1 MENSAASMYA
11 PTEILLKGTPLKGT
25 DYIVRLIR
33 ENTNSKVKCAFIE
46 ETREFGMKILNPL
59 FENVVLRKSLSN
71 LWNAY
76 KYNQEYISFL
86 LKTTT
91 KEDFLVKAKE
101 FAQPFEEIDEDQ
113 LWYGANLL
121 LNILDQPL
129 TSADISLFF
138 NINPNALDS
147 TASPLLEYEP
157 ENTNSK

>member
-1 MENSAASMYA
+1 MENSSVNVYTS
-11 PTEILLKGTPLKGT
+11 PKYPLNGV
-25 DYIVRLIR
+25 DYIMRVTRD
-33 ENTNSKVKCAFIE
+33 NTTTKFKVASIE

-59 FENVVLRKSLSN
+59 FENIILRKSLSN

-91 KEDFLVKAKE
+91 KEDFLAKAKE

-113 LWYGANLL
+113 LYYGANLL

-129 TSADISLFF
+129 TSEDISLFF
-138 NINPNALDS
+138 NIYPNALDS
-147 TASPLLEYEP
+147 NASPLLEYDP

>member
-1 MENSAASMYA
+1 MENSSVTVYAS
-11 PTEILLKGTPLKGT
+11 PEIPLMVE
-25 DYIVRLIR
+25 DYIMRVTRD
-33 ENTNSKVKCAFIE
+33 NTASKFEVAFIE
-46 ETREFGMKILNPL
+46 ETRDFGMKIVNPL
-59 FENVVLRKSLSN
+59 FENIILRKSLSN

-91 KEDFLVKAKE
+91 KEDFLAKAKE

-113 LWYGANLL
+113 LYYGANLL
-121 LNILDQPL
+121 LNMLGQPL

-138 NINPNALDS
+138 NIDPNALDS
-147 TASPLLEYEP
+147 NTSPLLEYDP